1 MDDNDIYLRLGNAMA
16 STDFIRL
23 RNAITNSDIGLI
35 QELFTMS
42 NISSDSVAIIIRN
55 PELYPTLEFLLEDN
69 NELCNYVRE
78 IIVSDINISNYIS
91 HNITPELLHIVLSY
105 LSSDKISQN
114 IFDQAIY
121 TGNLKILDILF
132 TAGYNIDSAFNKTNF
147 KLHVVFGTKCEPKIN
162 FNTFMHLGKLSIDM
176 LKYINTVCMEFC
188 HGHDVDG
195 LAFCLEHCIDPNYVF
210 SEIRYLV
217 NTDIIKCLLD
227 HGGDLN
233 KLKLVTIRNMMMDNN
248 VLAIIYLVESGLDI
262 SNYLYDLIVTCIYSP
277 NITIKYLLNM
287 GVSADML
294 NKLLLVACDAYNTEY
309 IKLLLDHGADIHCN
323 NNMILNYIDQ
333 YPISHRGK
341 TFSTAKFLIKH
352 GAIPNDPFY
361 TFCLYVAN
369 SHSCKFDE
377 ELFTYLLD
385 LGIDLNS
392 KFDLNIKKRYICQY
406 VPVEYILD
414 VIVSLGQLELL
425 KLCLKYGAD
434 PYINNHSPITVAVK
448 TNSLSMIKFLL
459 DLDSV
464 IDCELEYIV
473 GKPIISLLDEYQIN
487 HKLTNL

>member
-1 MDDNDIYLRLGNAMA
+1 MDDNDIYLQLENALA
-16 STDFIRL
+16 STNFIRL
-23 RNAITNSDIGLI
+23 RNAIMNSNIGLI
-35 QELFTMS
+35 QELFTVA
-42 NISSDSVAIIIRN
+42 NISSDSVSRIICK
-55 PELYPTLEFLLEDN
+55 PELYPTLKFLLEDN
-69 NELCNYVRE
+69 NELCDYVRE

-105 LSSDKISQN
+105 LPTDKILQN
-114 IFDQAIY
+114 IFDQSIY

-132 TAGYNIDSAFNKTNF
+132 TAGYDIVSAFDKTNF
-147 KLHVVFGTKCEPKIN
+147 KLHIVFGTKCEPKIN
-162 FNTFMHLGKLSIDM
+162 FNTFMHLGKLGIDM
-176 LKYINTVCMEFC
+176 LKYINIVCMEFC
-188 HGHDVDG
+188 HGNDVNG
-195 LAFCLEHCIDPNYVF
+195 LVFCLENGIDPNYVF

-217 NTDIIKCLLD
+217 NIDIIKCLVD

-233 KLKLVTIRNMMMDNN
+233 KLKLVAIKNIMADHN

-262 SNYLYDLIVTCIYSP
+262 SNYLYDLIVICIYSP

-287 GVSADML
+287 GVTTDML
-294 NKLLLVACDAYNTEY
+294 NKLLLLACDAYNTEH
-309 IKLLLDHGADIHCN
+309 IKLLLDYGADIHCN

-341 TFSTAKFLIKH
+341 TFSTAKFLIKQ

-369 SHSCKFDE
+369 TSVCKFDE

-385 LGIDLNS
+385 LGIDLNG
-392 KFDLNIKKRYICQY
+392 KFDSNIKKRYISKC
-406 VPVEYILD
+406 VPIEYILD
-414 VIVSLGQLELL
+414 VIVSLGQMELL

-459 DLDSV
+459 DLGSV
-464 IDCELEYIV
+464 VDCELEYIV
-473 GKPIISLLDEYQIN
+473 SKSIISLLDEYQIN